1 LDDIGDPGYPG
12 GTVPAIDEGA
22 YGPRYVPGGTATLVH
37 GHNQL
42 VGCPLIGLQKEGPEA
57 SLPGAGD
64 AKLSYSAEKPIKAP
78 RIVAVAYRPTLLRQ
92 KASLSSTATSSSTSF
107 TISRSSSFTSIPPG
121 IDIGS
126 LHQEVFFTRP
136 HSHTQHYSTLPQSG
150 LDPYRILGLDRSAS
164 DEEIKK
170 RYRELLHKLH
180 PDTAGVEGTGFL
192 LQMVLTA
199 YETIKRERGWE

>member
-1 LDDIGDPGYPG
+1 MHENPLIRISHRWFEVFQEEMQHWINNLLKDAFN
-12 GTVPAIDEGA
+12 PAI
-22 YGPRYVPGGTATLVH
+22 
-37 GHNQL
+37 
-42 VGCPLIGLQKEGPEA
+42 
-57 SLPGAGD
+57 
-64 AKLSYSAEKPIKAP
+64 
-78 RIVAVAYRPTLLRQ
+78 
-92 KASLSSTATSSSTSF
+92 F
-107 TISRSSSFTSIPPG
+107 TDFIRSMGVDISRLSGFISQQP
-121 IDIGS
+121 
-126 LHQEVFFTRP
+126 
-136 HSHTQHYSTLPQSG
+136 G